1 MRVTRRNIMMGGG
14 ALALLA
20 GCGGG
25 GVSMEPS
32 GGLAPDLLPQPN
44 AGYDAW
50 VASFRSRAA
59 SRGISAAT
67 LDTAFRNAGFLPGVV
82 KRDRSQTEFTRTLED
97 YFAIAASDEKVSTG
111 RRKLRQYGGLLQEIE
126 GRYGVPPQI
135 VTAVWGMESRYG
147 ERRGDIPVVSA
158 TSTLAYDGRRADFFE
173 SQLMAALRILQRG
186 DTTASQLTGSWAGAM
201 GHTQFI
207 PTTYQDYAVDFR
219 GDGRRDIWSEDPTD
233 GLAST
238 ANYLSRS
245 GWRRGEPW
253 GLEVSLPAGFS
264 AGQTGRG
271 VRRSSSEWAAMG
283 VRAAGGGSLP
293 GGTGSI
299 LALSGVS
306 GPAFLV
312 FRNYN
317 VILRYNN
324 AEKYGLGVGHLSDR
338 LLGAGPVKASFPPD
352 QYGFTIDE
360 RKDLQAQL
368 NRAGYDVGTPDGVF
382 GSKTEAAI
390 RSYQASVG
398 LPVTG
403 EPSRDLLMRLRRG

>member
-1 MRVTRRNIMMGGG
+1 
-14 ALALLA
+14 
-20 GCGGG
+20 
-25 GVSMEPS
+25 
-32 GGLAPDLLPQPN
+32 
-44 AGYDAW
+44 
-50 VASFRSRAA
+50 
-59 SRGISAAT
+59 
-67 LDTAFRNAGFLPGVV
+67 
-82 KRDRSQTEFTRTLED
+82 
-97 YFAIAASDEKVSTG
+97 
-111 RRKLRQYGGLLQEIE
+111 
-126 GRYGVPPQI
+126 
-135 VTAVWGMESRYG
+135 
-147 ERRGDIPVVSA
+147 
-158 TSTLAYDGRRADFFE
+158 
-173 SQLMAALRILQRG
+173 
-186 DTTASQLTGSWAGAM
+186 
-201 GHTQFI
+201 
-207 PTTYQDYAVDFR
+207 
-219 GDGRRDIWSEDPTD
+219 
-233 GLAST
+233 
-238 ANYLSRS
+238 
-245 GWRRGEPW
+245 
-253 GLEVSLPAGFS
+253 
-264 AGQTGRG
+264 
-271 VRRSSSEWAAMG
+271 MG

-403 EPSRDLLMRLRRG
+403 EPSRDLLVRLRRG